1 MRKEHTLDVTIYT
14 TNCPQC
20 KVLENILTRLKI
32 KYVKCEDVEKMV
44 SLGITSAP
52 YLDVNGELM
61 NFGKALQWTKDVA
74 N

>member
-1 MRKEHTLDVTIYT
+1 MDVTIYT

-20 KVLENILTRLKI
+20 KVLENILNRLKI
-32 KYVKCEDVEKMV
+32 KYEKCEDVEKMV

-74 N
+74 K

>member
-1 MRKEHTLDVTIYT
+1 MDVTIYT

-20 KVLENILTRLKI
+20 KVLEKILDRQNIQYT
-32 KYVKCEDVEKMV
+32 KCEDIEKMI

-52 YLDVNGELM
+52 YLEVDGELM

-74 N
+74 K

>member
-1 MRKEHTLDVTIYT
+1 MDITIYT

-20 KVLENILTRLKI
+20 KALENILNRMKI
-32 KYVKCEDVEKMV
+32 KYNKCEDIEKMV

-74 N
+74 K